1 MARLNE
7 PAVARDAARPPV
19 SSSARGTPLLACAAL
34 LLMVAPALGQNQ
46 QYIYISTPTPGG
58 TAAQQTISGFVV
70 DTVKVPGSLALV
82 SGSPFPESLDP
93 ERSEER
99 RVGKECR
106 SRWSPY

>member
-7 PAVARDAARPPV
+7 PAVTKGAVRPPV
-19 SSSARGTPLLACAAL
+19 SSSARWTSLLVASAAW

-70 DTVKVPGSLALV
+70 DTVTVPGSLALV
-82 SGSPFPESLDP
+82 TGSPFPESLDP
-93 ERSEER
+93 EQMAI
-99 RVGKECR
+99 
-106 SRWSPY
+106 